1 MEAGTDGCSRPSW
14 GLHLQSSLSAG
25 GVGIRRGSR
34 SCRGEI
40 GRTTWSAPGR
50 RSPRKKTVAT
60 NLETRSKF
68 SGTKNLPII
77 LTRSRRPSAC
87 VGTVEDQNSCSCCDI
102 SPFFYFHHQV
112 QIAGYLCHPN
122 QITSRVC
129 FTSWSVAKGIV
140 RMEVKC
146 DYGVALNFIASPGN
160 SAAPDI
166 G

>member
-50 RSPRKKTVAT
+50 RSPGKKTVAT

-87 VGTVEDQNSCSCCDI
+87 VGTVEDQNSCSCCEI
-102 SPFFYFHHQV
+102 SPFFTFTTRFRLRGTLPPKSDNLPCLFHE
-112 QIAGYLCHPN
+112 L
-122 QITSRVC
+122 
-129 FTSWSVAKGIV
+129 V
-140 RMEVKC
+140 RRQRDSPYGSEVRLRRC
-146 DYGVALNFIASPGN
+146 P
-160 SAAPDI
+160 
-166 G
+166 

>member
-1 MEAGTDGCSRPSW
+1 MLVLRYIP
-14 GLHLQSSLSAG
+14 L
-25 GVGIRRGSR
+25 
-34 SCRGEI
+34 
-40 GRTTWSAPGR
+40 
-50 RSPRKKTVAT
+50 
-60 NLETRSKF
+60 
-68 SGTKNLPII
+68 
-77 LTRSRRPSAC
+77 
-87 VGTVEDQNSCSCCDI
+87 
-102 SPFFYFHHQV
+102 FYSHHQV
-112 QIAGYLCHPN
+112 RIAGYLCHPN